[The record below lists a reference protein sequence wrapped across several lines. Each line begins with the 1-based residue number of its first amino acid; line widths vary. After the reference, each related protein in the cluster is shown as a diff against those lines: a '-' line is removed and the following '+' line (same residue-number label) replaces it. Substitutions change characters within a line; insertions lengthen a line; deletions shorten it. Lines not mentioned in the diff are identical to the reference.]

1 MISPKAM
8 KNGSTKDGVEAYI
21 GTGPYVLD
29 EFVTDEYAVFKA
41 NPNYWGEQPAI
52 KTITVKVIP
61 DNQTRILALEKG
73 EIDMIFGKNM
83 IDADAINQYLDSD
96 QFNVELSD
104 PTSTRQIVLN
114 TSSDILSEKDVRI
127 ALQHATNK
135 QNISDGIFY
144 GLEKPADTLFASTVP
159 YCDIELEP
167 YVYDLELAGQI
178 LDEAGWKMGSGTGL
192 AAAASQAE
200 EGQTLDRWLLSQLL
214 GFSPLLCR
222 ELSFRATGDAAKP
235 IARMTDENR
244 QQLGKVYDD
253 FMSYVEDDRAK
264 PFLLT
269 KVEDGAVFDFTF
281 LPVTQYEGLMNVT
294 QADSF
299 SALLAAFFEK
309 KGKAERMQRRTG
321 DLHKTV
327 TNARDRVA
335 RKLAAQKKELAATHN
350 REQYKRTGELITANL
365 YQLEKG
371 MNKAKVVD
379 YYAESCPEVEITLDV
394 RLTPQQNAQ
403 KYFKLYNKAKT
414 AEEVLTQQIEQG
426 TAELDYLESVLAAL
440 SEAEN
445 ERDLAQLREEL
456 TQSGVLSAKQTR
468 NKKLRG
474 KPAQAKPF
482 HYRTSDGFDVFAG
495 KNNLQNDLLT
505 LKTAFKSD
513 IWFHTQ
519 KIHGS
524 HVILVTDG
532 REPTDEAM
540 TEAAMIAAYH
550 SRGRSS
556 SLVPVDYTPVRQVKK
571 PAGAKP
577 GMVIYHVYQTA
588 YVTPD
593 EAEVEKLRVE

>member
-1 MISPKAM
+1 MPLDAICLRAVTNELNNVLAGCRVEKVYQPDRDEIVLQTRGGQGGPRRLLLSIAAGSPRVHFIDAARENPAAPPMFCMLLRKHVQGA
-8 KNGSTKDGVEAYI
+8 KIAAVSQPAVERMLTI
-21 GTGPYVLD
+21 ELD
-29 EFVTDEYAVFKA
+29 TTDEMGVPCKKHLICELMGKHS
-41 NPNYWGEQPAI
+41 NVILCGE
-52 KTITVKVIP
+52 
-61 DNQTRILALEKG
+61 DNRI
-73 EIDMIFGKNM
+73 
-83 IDADAINQYLDSD
+83 IDALRRVDGD
-96 QFNVELSD
+96 LSGKRQVLPGLFYRMPPAQDKHD
-104 PTSTRQIVLN
+104 P
-114 TSSDILSEKDVRI
+114 
-127 ALQHATNK
+127 
-135 QNISDGIFY
+135 F
-144 GLEKPADTLFASTVP
+144 TV
-159 YCDIELEP
+159 
-167 YVYDLELAGQI
+167 
-178 LDEAGWKMGSGTGL
+178 SGTGL
-192 AAAASQAE
+192 AAAVSQAE

-222 ELSFRATGDAAKP
+222 ELSFRATG
-235 IARMTDENR
+235 
-244 QQLGKVYDD
+244 
-253 FMSYVEDDRAK
+253 AK

-327 TNARDRVA
+327 TNALDRVA

-379 YYAESCPEVEITLDV
+379 YYVENCPEVEITLDV

-588 YVTPD
+588 YVTPN